1 MRGVKGGVELDMTKK
16 IIGITMGDPASIGP
30 EISAKVLVDKEIY
43 DRCNPLIIGDA
54 STMRKALELIGKEDF
69 QVNAIKDVEDAVFTY
84 GTIDVY
90 DLENAD
96 MNLIKPGLVS
106 KEAGEASFNTWIR

>member
-1 MRGVKGGVELDMTKK
+1 MGGVELDMTKK

-69 QVNAIKDVEDAVFTY
+69 QVNAIKDVEDAVFTM
-84 GTIDVY
+84 
-90 DLENAD
+90 EQ
-96 MNLIKPGLVS
+96 
-106 KEAGEASFNTWIR
+106 